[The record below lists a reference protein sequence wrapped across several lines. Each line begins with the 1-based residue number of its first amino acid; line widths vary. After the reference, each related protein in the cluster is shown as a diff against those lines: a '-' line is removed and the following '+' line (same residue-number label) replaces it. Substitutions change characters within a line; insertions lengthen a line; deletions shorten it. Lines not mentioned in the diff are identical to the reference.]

1 MAGPRGANV
10 GTQTTVGGK
19 EARRG
24 GGELI
29 QHTTHHYMGETEGT
43 LLQTKHWQDH
53 VTIGEWPLKIICQ
66 LWAFQASSFNLLLSA
81 KQTYILML
89 YMFVRLQHLT

>member
-29 QHTTHHYMGETEGT
+29 QPIITWGRQRDTAADKT
-43 LLQTKHWQDH
+43 LPGSCYDW
-53 VTIGEWPLKIICQ
+53 
-66 LWAFQASSFNLLLSA
+66 
-81 KQTYILML
+81 
-89 YMFVRLQHLT
+89 